1 MKTLKLSFVLFLL
14 AGIMGCT
21 KNNSQ
26 PLSNSSDPADQAA
39 ILVAGSV
46 SASSNGTVNVAD
58 GLVIDAQAKVA
69 LDTLCG
75 TSWTDSASTTSPIGA
90 QTTYSYKSVYV
101 YTINCGTSNN
111 FSGSATS
118 NLTYSGSF
126 DGPNLS
132 STNSGTSDFTV
143 TGLGKGSSSYT
154 LNGEYKRSGSFQS
167 KTDNTYY
174 GTNDIDIVVTNLVLT
189 KPGRKVQSGSATVTV
204 SANTAKKG
212 NFNYTGTIVFNSDN
226 TATLTINGNIYI
238 IENATGIVNK
248 RN

>member
-26 PLSNSSDPADQAA
+26 PLANSDDPADQAA
-39 ILVAGSV
+39 ILVASSV
-46 SASSNGTVNVAD
+46 SVNSNGTFNVAD
-58 GLVIDAQAKVA
+58 GLVIDAQAKVTI
-69 LDTLCG
+69 DTLCG
-75 TSWTDSASTTSPIGA
+75 TTWTDSASTTSPIGA
-90 QTTYSYKSVYV
+90 QTTYSYKSKYV

-118 NLTYSGSF
+118 DLTYSGSF

-143 TGLGKGSSSYT
+143 TGLGKGSTDYI

-167 KTDNTYY
+167 KTDNSYS
-174 GTNDIDIVVTNLVLT
+174 GTNDIDIVVTNLVLSR
-189 KPGRKVQSGSATVTV
+189 PARIVQSGSATVTV
-204 SANTAKKG
+204 SANTVKKG
-212 NFNYTGTIVFNSDN
+212 NFSYNGIIVFNNNN
-226 TATLTINGNIYI
+226 TATLTINGNIYVI
-238 IENATGIVNK
+238 DNTTGIVNK